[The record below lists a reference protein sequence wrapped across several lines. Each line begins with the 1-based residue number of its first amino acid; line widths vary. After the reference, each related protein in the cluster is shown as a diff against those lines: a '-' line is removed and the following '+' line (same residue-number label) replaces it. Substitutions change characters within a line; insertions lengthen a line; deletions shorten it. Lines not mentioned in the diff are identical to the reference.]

1 MSARLLLRAVVNER
15 LTAAAE
21 EILQVFERTIVKYE
35 EEASSSK
42 LEIERLRCLLLESNQ
57 RTDFPQL
64 TMCKEEPPPEQ
75 QHCEQELS
83 GSICQTAPELRHIK
97 EEDHELWACE
107 QQDEEEEEE
116 VQEFND
122 ACDSYLPQSSAW
134 KENEQEDM
142 KPPLQPQNDESEEQF
157 QELQEVQTVEFD
169 LPLASTS
176 QTLIQNERVQDGR
189 ENERPAVSF
198 TNHSQTDL
206 NQRSLIAFTEFCRQN
221 SVAADYRC
229 YLCDKSFSS
238 NRHLIN
244 HAVRIHSK
252 DADVLCA
259 VCGKTFEST
268 ESLNVHLES
277 HKGSNCCHMC
287 GKHLSSTN
295 ALTEHMASHAGVKL
309 HRCHVCGKE
318 CGRKGDLKIHMRIH
332 TGEKPYRCSLC
343 RKSFTHS
350 GHLRKH
356 MRTHTGERPH
366 HCDVCGRGFLQST
379 HLKYHLR
386 THAQKY

>member
-1 MSARLLLRAVVNER
+1 
-15 LTAAAE
+15 
-21 EILQVFERTIVKYE
+21 
-35 EEASSSK
+35 
-42 LEIERLRCLLLESNQ
+42 
-57 RTDFPQL
+57 
-64 TMCKEEPPPEQ
+64 MCKDEPPPEQ
-75 QHCEQELS
+75 QQCEQELS
-83 GSICQTAPELRHIK
+83 SSICQTDLEPRPIK
-97 EEDHELWACE
+97 EEYHELWASE
-107 QQDEEEEEE
+107 QQDQEEEEEE
-116 VQEFND
+116 VQQLSD
-122 ACDSYLPQSSAW
+122 ASASYLPHSSAW
-134 KENEQEDM
+134 KENQQEDM
-142 KPPLQPQNDESEEQF
+142 KPPLQPQNDETEEQF
-157 QELQEVQTVEFD
+157 QELREIKTVEFD

-176 QTLIQNERVQDGR
+176 HTLIQNERVQDGR

-206 NQRSLIAFTEFCRQN
+206 SQQSLIGFTDFCRQN
-221 SVAADYRC
+221 PVAADYRC
-229 YLCDKSFSS
+229 YLCDKSLSS

-244 HAVRIHSK
+244 HALRMHSK

-259 VCGKTFEST
+259 VCGETFEST

-295 ALTEHMASHAGVKL
+295 AMTEHMASHAGVKL

-366 HCDVCGRGFLQST
+366 HCDICGRGFLQST

-386 THAQKY
+386 THAQKYWLCHPQEARLIKPLSTKLKR